1 MLRVREL
8 MTARPDTVAP
18 TAPLREVL
26 AKMNR
31 DGCRHLPVVDGNE
44 LVGIITD
51 RDVRLAVNSPV
62 IAKDKDLYREE
73 ILDGIEAQSCMTRE
87 PMSVTPETP
96 AHEAADLL
104 SLYKFGGLPV
114 LEAGN
119 LVGIVTTTDFLR
131 YMAARKEN

>member
-1 MLRVREL
+1 MLTVREL
-8 MTARPDTVAP
+8 MTAPPDTVGP
-18 TAPLREVL
+18 TASLREVL
-26 AKMNR
+26 AKMNH
-31 DGCRHLPVVDGNE
+31 DGCRHLPVVDGDE

-62 IAKDKDLYREE
+62 IAGDHDLLRED
-73 ILDGIEAQSCMTRE
+73 ILEEIEAQSCMTRD
-87 PMSVTPETP
+87 PMSVTPETL

-131 YMAARKEN
+131 YVAGRKED